1 MSVTETLGRADDGD
15 GIDWAVLLGSV
26 LVCELAG
33 IVPSILTA
41 DEVATWYPTLA
52 KPAFTP
58 PSWVFGPVW
67 TTLYLLM
74 GVALYL
80 VWQHK
85 DEEGRLQQVALGV
98 FAVQLVLNAG
108 WTLVFFGSQEI
119 FAGLVVIV
127 ALLAAIMGT
136 MAAFWRIDRRAAAL
150 LVPYLL
156 WVSFATALNFELWR
170 LNG

>member
-1 MSVTETLGRADDGD
+1 MSV
-15 GIDWAVLLGSV
+15 IDAARRNAVDWPALLVSV

-41 DEVATWYPTLA
+41 GDVATWYPTLA
-52 KPAFTP
+52 KPWFTP

-80 VWQHK
+80 VWK
-85 DEEGRLQQVALGV
+85 RATGRLRRVALGV
-98 FAVQLVLNAG
+98 FALQLVLNAG
-108 WTLVFFGSQEI
+108 WTLTFFGAREI
-119 FAGLVVIV
+119 LGGLVVIV
-127 ALLAAIMGT
+127 ALLATILATMG
-136 MAAFWRIDRRAAAL
+136 AFARVDRRAAAL

-156 WVSFATALNFELWR
+156 WVGFATALNYELWR